1 MLAYVKKLYYLCTG
15 FENEAT
21 ITINPKPTYY
31 EIKNVHIHVS
41 SAGNAPAFVYGEA
54 CVYCTAPFSLS
65 FRALRHLCQNAQL
78 KKTPQGRFFLA
89 YMRFFLY
96 LCSQIDETMIL
107 YPNCKINLGLRV
119 IRKREDGYHDLET
132 IFVPI
137 YALHDELEVNIA
149 PTDLTDLTDIS
160 FELEGITVD
169 CSPEDNLIVKCYRL
183 MAAKYPQIGPVSIR
197 FKKNIPFGA
206 GLGGGSSDAAHMAL
220 ALNEL
225 FQLGLTKEQLA
236 AEVAS
241 LGADCA
247 FFIYNVPCFAEGIGD
262 ILTPIDLHLSGVRIV
277 LIKPEEGVS
286 TKEAY
291 SGITITGEGL
301 GNLGNLGSLDKLTND
316 FEATVFP
323 KHPIIATIKKHLLD
337 AGAFYASM
345 SGSGST
351 VFGLFQNDAEG
362 RTDAQLR
369 ALKQQ
374 FASMVLLD
382 DTFGEWKA

>member
-1 MLAYVKKLYYLCTG
+1 
-15 FENEAT
+15 
-21 ITINPKPTYY
+21 
-31 EIKNVHIHVS
+31 
-41 SAGNAPAFVYGEA
+41 
-54 CVYCTAPFSLS
+54 
-65 FRALRHLCQNAQL
+65 
-78 KKTPQGRFFLA
+78 
-89 YMRFFLY
+89 
-96 LCSQIDETMIL
+96 MIL

-119 IRKREDGYHDLET
+119 VRKRPDGYHDLET

-137 YALHDELEVNIA
+137 YGLHDELEVLPA
-149 PTDLTDLTDIS
+149 SSFS
-160 FELEGITVD
+160 FEQEGIAVD
-169 CSPEDNLIVKCYRL
+169 CDPEDNLIVKCYRQ
-183 MAAKYPQIGPVSIR
+183 MAGKYQQIGAVKVR

-206 GLGGGSSDAAHMAL
+206 GLGGGSSDAAHMAI

-225 FQLGLTKEQLA
+225 FGLGLSKEQLA

-262 ILTPIDLHLSGVRIV
+262 KLTPIELDLKGTRII

-291 SGITITGEGL
+291 SGMKSYSVSGLTAERSYSESDLIGEAGL
-301 GNLGNLGSLDKLTND
+301 FIND

-323 KHPIIATIKKHLLD
+323 LHPIIGEIKKRLLD
-337 AGAFYASM
+337 AGAYYASM

-351 VFGLFQNDAEG
+351 VFGLFKHDAEG
-362 RTDAQLR
+362 CTDAHLA
-369 ALKQQ
+369 ALKQE

-382 DTFGEWKA
+382 DTFGEWKS